1 MKNFRSALLA
11 AALSLVVAAGSA
23 TAAQATTKIRVG
35 ASPTPHAEILKVAN
49 DVLKPQGYELQIIEY
64 SDYVQ
69 PNMALEGK
77 ELDANFFQ
85 HKPYLD
91 DFNKEKGTKLVS
103 IGTVHYEPFGI
114 YAGKTKSLGA
124 LKDGA
129 MVAVPN
135 DTTNEARALLLLQEN
150 GIIKLK
156 DGVGITATKNDIVE
170 NPYNVEIVEAEAA
183 QLPNLLPDVDYA
195 VINSNYAINAGL
207 NPVNDS
213 LLIEGS
219 ASAYANILTVKEGS
233 ETSPKALALKAALE
247 SKQVADFIAERYA
260 GSVVSVVENPTDGY
274 DASVDYDALKGETI
288 SVAAS
293 PTPHAEILEVVKE
306 ILAAK
311 DITLDIQ
318 VYNDYVVPNTV
329 VDDGTVDANYFQ
341 HLPYLEDFNAQN
353 GTHIVSIAAIHV
365 EPMGLY
371 GGKQTT
377 LDALT
382 ASAQMR

>member
-135 DTTNEARALLLLQEN
+135 DTTNEARASAAPPVRRAHQAEGRRRPHRHPPRHRGKPQE
-150 GIIKLK
+150 
-156 DGVGITATKNDIVE
+156 
-170 NPYNVEIVEAEAA
+170 A
-183 QLPNLLPDVDYA
+183 QDRRNR
-195 VINSNYAINAGL
+195 S
-207 NPVNDS
+207 
-213 LLIEGS
+213 GS
-219 ASAYANILTVKEGS
+219 ARPRPA
-233 ETSPKALALKAALE
+233 
-247 SKQVADFIAERYA
+247 
-260 GSVVSVVENPTDGY
+260 
-274 DASVDYDALKGETI
+274 
-288 SVAAS
+288 
-293 PTPHAEILEVVKE
+293 
-306 ILAAK
+306 
-311 DITLDIQ
+311 
-318 VYNDYVVPNTV
+318 
-329 VDDGTVDANYFQ
+329 
-341 HLPYLEDFNAQN
+341 
-353 GTHIVSIAAIHV
+353 
-365 EPMGLY
+365 
-371 GGKQTT
+371 
-377 LDALT
+377 
-382 ASAQMR
+382 

>member
-135 DTTNEARALLLLQEN
+135 DTTNEARALLLLQSN
-150 GIIKLK
+150 GLIKLK
-156 DGVGITATKNDIVE
+156 DGAGLTATRRDIAE
-170 NPYNVEIVEAEAA
+170 NPKKLKIEEIEAA
-183 QLPNLLPDVDYA
+183 QLVRALPDVDLA
-195 VINSNYAINAGL
+195 IINGNYAILGGL
-207 NPVNDS
+207 KVADALSAEKADS
-213 LLIEGS
+213 I
-219 ASAYANILTVKEGS
+219 AATTYANILAVRAGDENRP
-233 ETSPKALALKAALE
+233 ELKAL
-247 SKQVADFIAERYA
+247 I
-260 GSVVSVVENPTDGY
+260 
-274 DASVDYDALKGETI
+274 DALK
-288 SVAAS
+288 SDQ
-293 PTPHAEILEVVKE
+293 VKE
-306 ILAAK
+306 FMTKKYEGA
-311 DITLDIQ
+311 
-318 VYNDYVVPNTV
+318 VVP
-329 VDDGTVDANYFQ
+329 ANSSRLYFPAF
-341 HLPYLEDFNAQN
+341 LPCRDSRQGFLF
-353 GTHIVSIAAIHV
+353 AA
-365 EPMGLY
+365 
-371 GGKQTT
+371 
-377 LDALT
+377 A
-382 ASAQMR
+382 A

>member
-49 DVLKPQGYELQIIEY
+49 DVLKPRGYELQIIEY

-135 DTTNEARALLLLQEN
+135 DTTNEARALLLLQSN
-150 GIIKLK
+150 GLIKLK
-156 DGVGITATKNDIVE
+156 DGAGLTATRRDIAE
-170 NPYNVEIVEAEAA
+170 NPKKLKIEEIEAA
-183 QLPNLLPDVDYA
+183 QLVRA
-195 VINSNYAINAGL
+195 INGNYAILGGL
-207 NPVNDS
+207 KVADALSAEKADS
-213 LLIEGS
+213 I
-219 ASAYANILTVKEGS
+219 AATTYANILAVRAGDENRPELKALINALKSDQVKEFMTKKYEG
-233 ETSPKALALKAALE
+233 A
-247 SKQVADFIAERYA
+247 
-260 GSVVSVVENPTDGY
+260 
-274 DASVDYDALKGETI
+274 
-288 SVAAS
+288 
-293 PTPHAEILEVVKE
+293 
-306 ILAAK
+306 
-311 DITLDIQ
+311 
-318 VYNDYVVPNTV
+318 VVP
-329 VDDGTVDANYFQ
+329 AN
-341 HLPYLEDFNAQN
+341 
-353 GTHIVSIAAIHV
+353 
-365 EPMGLY
+365 
-371 GGKQTT
+371 
-377 LDALT
+377 
-382 ASAQMR
+382 

>member
-135 DTTNEARALLLLQEN
+135 DTTNEARALLLLQSN
-150 GIIKLK
+150 GLIKLK
-156 DGVGITATKNDIVE
+156 DG
-170 NPYNVEIVEAEAA
+170 
-183 QLPNLLPDVDYA
+183 
-195 VINSNYAINAGL
+195 AGL
-207 NPVNDS
+207 KA
-213 LLIEGS
+213 LINTLKS
-219 ASAYANILTVKEGS
+219 DQVKEFMTKKYEG
-233 ETSPKALALKAALE
+233 A
-247 SKQVADFIAERYA
+247 
-260 GSVVSVVENPTDGY
+260 
-274 DASVDYDALKGETI
+274 
-288 SVAAS
+288 
-293 PTPHAEILEVVKE
+293 
-306 ILAAK
+306 
-311 DITLDIQ
+311 
-318 VYNDYVVPNTV
+318 VVP
-329 VDDGTVDANYFQ
+329 AN
-341 HLPYLEDFNAQN
+341 
-353 GTHIVSIAAIHV
+353 
-365 EPMGLY
+365 
-371 GGKQTT
+371 
-377 LDALT
+377 
-382 ASAQMR
+382 

>member
-114 YAGKTKSLGA
+114 YAGKTKSLDA

-135 DTTNEARALLLLQEN
+135 DTTNEARALLLLEQE
-150 GIIKLK
+150 GLITLK
-156 DGVGITATKNDIVE
+156 EGAGITATKADIAENPKNLDIVE
-170 NPYNVEIVEAEAA
+170 LEAS
-183 QLPNLLPDVDYA
+183 QLPVRLADVDMA
-195 VINSNYAINAGL
+195 VINGNYAIDAGL
-207 NPVNDS
+207 KVSDAVA
-213 LLIEGS
+213 IEAADGEA
-219 ASAYANILTVKEGS
+219 ASAYVNVLAVEEGR
-233 ETSPKALALKAALE
+233 ENDPAIQALAAAMTSQE
-247 SKQVADFIAERYA
+247 VKDFINDTYDGA
-260 GSVVSVVENPTDGY
+260 VVAV
-274 DASVDYDALKGETI
+274 L
-288 SVAAS
+288 
-293 PTPHAEILEVVKE
+293 
-306 ILAAK
+306 
-311 DITLDIQ
+311 
-318 VYNDYVVPNTV
+318 
-329 VDDGTVDANYFQ
+329 
-341 HLPYLEDFNAQN
+341 
-353 GTHIVSIAAIHV
+353 
-365 EPMGLY
+365 
-371 GGKQTT
+371 
-377 LDALT
+377 
-382 ASAQMR
+382 